1 MDETIETLMNTP
13 FSVLTAEAW
22 QILEKLHFIRSDWF
36 YAFIPL
42 LIYLLLLSRKDQDNR
57 NWLPVIDQKLLPYVL
72 TGSSYRKRRYPLVLT
87 FIAASLCI
95 TALAGP
101 VYKKLPQPVYRE
113 QSALVIL
120 LDLSAS
126 MNTTDIKPS
135 RLARARLELL
145 DILDA
150 RKTGQT
156 ALVVF
161 AADAFVVT
169 PLTEDNATIANLV
182 PALETGMMPAQGSN
196 LSIALAKAVS
206 LFTQAGIIKGDILV
220 ITDDINP
227 RHEDTI
233 EKVLS
238 QGHRLSIFGIG
249 TAEGAPIPLL
259 DSPGGGFQLD
269 NKGAIVISTL
279 DSARLKKYALLGS
292 GLYTGLDA
300 GDKDTDKLSRLFQS
314 NKVDDDKTGEDTA
327 DAGRNLIADTWQ
339 EEAHW
344 LLLPL
349 LFFAAIW
356 ARKGWLAV
364 VLLSLIHI

>member
-22 QILEKLHFIRSDWF
+22 QILEKLHFIRSDWL

-182 PALETGMMPAQGSN
+182 PALETGMM
-196 LSIALAKAVS
+196 
-206 LFTQAGIIKGDILV
+206 
-220 ITDDINP
+220 
-227 RHEDTI
+227 
-233 EKVLS
+233 
-238 QGHRLSIFGIG
+238 
-249 TAEGAPIPLL
+249 
-259 DSPGGGFQLD
+259 
-269 NKGAIVISTL
+269 
-279 DSARLKKYALLGS
+279 
-292 GLYTGLDA
+292 
-300 GDKDTDKLSRLFQS
+300 
-314 NKVDDDKTGEDTA
+314 
-327 DAGRNLIADTWQ
+327 
-339 EEAHW
+339 
-344 LLLPL
+344 
-349 LFFAAIW
+349 
-356 ARKGWLAV
+356 
-364 VLLSLIHI
+364 LSLIHI